1 MFFDAGDFVGV
12 ATDFD
17 FSREINLEL
26 SKAGFSGDD
35 SGDDSAPTPGVLL
48 GVVLPLF
55 AIVL

>member
-12 ATDFD
+12 ATDLD

-26 SKAGFSGDD
+26 FKADFSGDD
-35 SGDDSAPTPGVLL
+35 SGEDSAPTPGVLL